1 MVTCHNYDHITTS
14 INLTTLEY
22 RRKVFDVSFVRKALY
37 GPITYSDIIEKFK
50 VNVPFKNLRYSELL
64 RVEYHRTLQSYD
76 IKYMPIVYIHW
87 FFRATISLI

>member
-1 MVTCHNYDHITTS
+1 MVTCHNYDHIPTS

-64 RVEYHRTLQSYD
+64 RVEHHLTV
-76 IKYMPIVYIHW
+76 K
-87 FFRATISLI
+87 ISLYDYFSHFSHMISSTCQ